1 MERTIARV
9 VLGVPTPAAGG
20 CVLRLVLGSTPV
32 LFARPPPQV
41 LMTGLLVGEAE
52 VEGRACAAKCR
63 TNADEDEAPQ
73 PFFLRQ
79 IMSIVD
85 EFGGME
91 RSGSFMIS
99 FSDAAI
105 PMKQVP

>member
-1 MERTIARV
+1 MA
-9 VLGVPTPAAGG
+9 LPFSFP
-20 CVLRLVLGSTPV
+20 LS
-32 LFARPPPQV
+32 
-41 LMTGLLVGEAE
+41 
-52 VEGRACAAKCR
+52 
-63 TNADEDEAPQ
+63 ADEDEAPQ

-79 IMSIVD
+79 ITSIVDVD

>member
-1 MERTIARV
+1 MK
-9 VLGVPTPAAGG
+9 G
-20 CVLRLVLGSTPV
+20 CSNLPDGLPSSEIKINSHFLDDEWLCKREGHL
-32 LFARPPPQV
+32 
-41 LMTGLLVGEAE
+41 LMALPFSFPLS
-52 VEGRACAAKCR
+52 
-63 TNADEDEAPQ
+63 ADEDEAPQ

>member
-1 MERTIARV
+1 MA
-9 VLGVPTPAAGG
+9 LPFSFP
-20 CVLRLVLGSTPV
+20 LS
-32 LFARPPPQV
+32 
-41 LMTGLLVGEAE
+41 
-52 VEGRACAAKCR
+52 
-63 TNADEDEAPQ
+63 ADEDEAPQ

>member
-1 MERTIARV
+1 MA
-9 VLGVPTPAAGG
+9 LPFPFP
-20 CVLRLVLGSTPV
+20 LS
-32 LFARPPPQV
+32 
-41 LMTGLLVGEAE
+41 
-52 VEGRACAAKCR
+52 
-63 TNADEDEAPQ
+63 ADKDEAPQ

-85 EFGGME
+85 EFGGMK
-91 RSGSFMIS
+91 RSGSFIIA